1 MKSSSNIVSA
11 VQHLKMAQEH
21 LKDFNRDNPNT
32 RGSKLFQTYIDKI
45 EWISCSDI
53 PSNEEILVEKE
64 RLLQEYLALEYQR
77 KRKAEYPP
85 LADLADAIYWQA
97 QGDESKMTAYV
108 AACEAVKVK
117 YPKGV

>member
-1 MKSSSNIVSA
+1 MDITNAIRS
-11 VQHLKMAQEH
+11 L
-21 LKDFNRDNPNT
+21 RPNANFSVI
-32 RGSKLFQTYIDKI
+32 GEDIDKI

-97 QGDESKMTAYV
+97 QGDESKMTAYI